1 MTGDRRILT
10 HRQNV
15 VRKAGKRFDNDVIGR
30 DTGWYHNGLVICRR
44 NRKVDKLAVIVIKEK
59 IEIALAAGCDSQIDD
74 FAAQCI
80 DPVPVKIVSR
90 FSQI

>member
-15 VRKAGKRFDNDVIGR
+15 VRKTGKGFDNDVIGR

-59 IEIALAAGCDSQIDD
+59 VEIALAAVKLVHEASGATDDGGNGDTLLTLISQ
-74 FAAQCI
+74 
-80 DPVPVKIVSR
+80 ST
-90 FSQI
+90 

>member
-30 DTGWYHNGLVICRR
+30 DTSRYDNGLVIRRR

-74 FAAQCI
+74 LAAQRI
-80 DPVPVKIVSR
+80 NPVPVKIVSR
-90 FSQI
+90 LSQI